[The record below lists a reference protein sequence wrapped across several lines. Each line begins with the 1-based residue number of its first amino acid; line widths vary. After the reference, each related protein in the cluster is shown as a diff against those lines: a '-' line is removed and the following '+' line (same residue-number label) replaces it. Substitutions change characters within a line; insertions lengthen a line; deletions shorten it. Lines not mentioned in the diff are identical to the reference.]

1 MWSIMGYANLNAEVT
16 FDDSNLYE
24 QIQLLLMDLQHYLHR
39 DKNQRIYIKPRRT
52 ELYGTCANGRWQVQ
66 R

>member
-1 MWSIMGYANLNAEVT
+1 MGYANLNAEVT

-39 DKNQRIYIKPRRT
+39 DKNQRIYIKPRRRT